1 MESLPLSNHCNGSFT
16 KSQMNYLLIA
26 MTSTSAVSTLMCI
39 VTIAI
44 VLCLKLYKYFVY
56 RLAIYQVVAALLF
69 SMTVLI
75 ECLVVLNMN
84 YRSTLFHS
92 IACKTIAFLIQY
104 TMWVKL
110 LFTLCLVSHLFCL
123 AVCLKN
129 FVKLEVIYILLSV
142 LFPLLHVWIPFIHN
156 SYGIANAWCWIRNWN
171 DNCPNRK
178 YKEGIIEQFVLWYG
192 PLFVSL
198 TVCLFMVIGIL
209 FVLTCRA
216 CRHHET
222 EAEPLMINQEQNRNK
237 TVLKQLLPLLAYPI
251 VFYMLVLFPLIDRI
265 YGAISSHGSYN
276 LAMAHLVTY
285 RLLGFFSGL
294 ALLVHVTFLRKPH
307 NYQMNRPSSVNK
319 VVEDTAVYTRYT
331 TASTNAITECV
342 IEGTNSENNE

>member
-1 MESLPLSNHCNGSFT
+1 MNHLF
-16 KSQMNYLLIA
+16 IA
-26 MTSTSAVSTLMCI
+26 VTSTSAVSTLMCI
-39 VTIAI
+39 VTITL
-44 VLCLKLYKYFVY
+44 VLSRKLYKYFVY

-69 SMTVLI
+69 SMT

-84 YRSTLFHS
+84 YRSSLFYS
-92 IACKTIAFLIQY
+92 ITCKTTAFLIQY

-110 LFTLCLVSHLFCL
+110 LFTLCLVFHMFCL

-171 DNCPNRK
+171 DNCPNSK

-198 TVCLFMVIGIL
+198 TVCLFMVIGTL
-209 FVLTCRA
+209 FVLVCRV

-222 EAEPLMINQEQNRNK
+222 EAEPLMISQEQNRNK
-237 TVLKQLLPLLAYPI
+237 TALKQLLPLLAYPI
-251 VFYMLVLFPLIDRI
+251 VFYMLVLLPLVDRI
-265 YGAISSHGSYN
+265 YGAISSHSSYN
-276 LAMAHLVTY
+276 LAMAHLVTNG
-285 RLLGFFSGL
+285 LLGFFSGL
-294 ALLVHVTFLRKPH
+294 ALLVHVTFLRKSH
-307 NYQMNRPSSVNK
+307 YQKHHRSSVNRA
-319 VVEDTAVYTRYT
+319 VADTNIYTRYT
-331 TASTNAITECV
+331 ITSTIAITEYEP
-342 IEGTNSENNE
+342 EGTDSETNE

>member
-1 MESLPLSNHCNGSFT
+1 
-16 KSQMNYLLIA
+16 

-44 VLCLKLYKYFVY
+44 VLYLKLYTYFVY

-69 SMTVLI
+69 SLA
-75 ECLVVLNMN
+75 ECLVILNIN
-84 YRSTLFHS
+84 YTNSLFHS
-92 IACKTIAFLIQY
+92 IACKTTAFLIQY
-104 TMWVKL
+104 TTWVKL
-110 LFTLCLVSHLFCL
+110 LFTLCLVFHLFCL
-123 AVCLKN
+123 TVCLKN

-171 DNCPNRK
+171 DNCPTRK
-178 YKEGIIEQFVLWYG
+178 YKEGIIEQFALWYG

-216 CRHHET
+216 CRHHEIET
-222 EAEPLMINQEQNRNK
+222 EPLMINQEQNRNK
-237 TVLKQLLPLLAYPI
+237 TALKQLLPLLAYPI
-251 VFYMLVLFPLIDRI
+251 IFYTLSLFAIVDRI

-276 LAMAHLVTY
+276 LVMVHSVING
-285 RLLGFFSGL
+285 LLGFFSGL
-294 ALLVHVTFLRKPH
+294 ALLVHVTFLQKSCC
-307 NYQMNRPSSVNK
+307 YQRHHHPFSINR
-319 VVEDTAVYTRYT
+319 VVADTAVYSRYT
-331 TASTNAITECV
+331 TASTNAITQYV
-342 IEGTNSENNE
+342 IEGPDSENDE